1 MVATMN
7 RNSTI
12 GKPIRIVSVGHVVFA
27 VTMIAFGITGLV
39 KGQVTQVWLPVPKW
53 VPGQTALAYLCAA
66 ISLGCG
72 IGLLWHRT
80 AAIASRILLITLLL
94 WLLVL
99 RLPYL
104 FIQTPLVLVAWS
116 CASTAVILAAA
127 WVLYVW
133 FAGEPDSQRLRFA
146 TGDGGLRIARILYG
160 LSLIPFGLAHFMYL
174 KQTTVLIPGW
184 LPWHVGW
191 AYFTGATFIAAGGA
205 MIIGVWERLAAALS
219 ALQMGLFLLIVWVPF
234 MWIGGLSDFQWGE
247 VVENCAL
254 LAAAWVVADSYRDMP
269 WLGISKPWRALAPAR
284 VN

>member
-1 MVATMN
+1 MN

-12 GKPIRIVSVGHVVFA
+12 GRAIRIASPGHVVFA

-39 KGQVTQVWLPVPKW
+39 KGQFTQIWLPVPKW
-53 VPGQTALAYLCAA
+53 VPAQTALTYLCAA

-72 IGLLWHRT
+72 IGLLWRRT
-80 AAIASRILLITLLL
+80 AAIASRTLLMTFL
-94 WLLVL
+94 VWLLVL

-104 FIQTPLVLVAWS
+104 FIQSPLVLVAWS
-116 CASTAVILAAA
+116 CGSTAVMVAAS

-133 FAGEPDSQRLRFA
+133 LAGERDTKRFGFIA
-146 TGDGGLRIARILYG
+146 GDNGLRIARALYG
-160 LSLIPFGLAHFMYL
+160 LALIPFGLAHFMYL

-191 AYFTGATFIAAGGA
+191 AYFTGATFIAAGVA
-205 MIIGVWERLAAALS
+205 ILIGVCARLAAALS

-247 VVENCAL
+247 VAANCAL

-269 WLGISKPWRALAPAR
+269 WLAFNKPWRRLAFAR

>member
-1 MVATMN
+1 MN
-7 RNSTI
+7 RNGTI
-12 GKPIRIVSVGHVVFA
+12 GKAIRIASVGHLVFA
-27 VTMIAFGITGLV
+27 VTIIAFGITGLA
-39 KGQVTQVWLPVPKW
+39 KGAFTQIWLPVPKW
-53 VPGQTALAYLCAA
+53 VPAQTALAYLCAA

-72 IGLLWHRT
+72 AGLLWQRT

-99 RLPYL
+99 RVPYL
-104 FIQTPLVLVAWS
+104 FLESPLVLVAWS
-116 CASTAVILAAA
+116 CGSTAVILAAA

-133 FAGEPDSQRLRFA
+133 FTGERDNQRLRFA
-146 TGDGGLRIARILYG
+146 TGDSGLRIARILYG

-191 AYFTGATFIAAGGA
+191 AYFTGATFVAAGVA
-205 MIIGVWERLAAALS
+205 MIIGVCARLAAALS

-269 WLGISKPWRALAPAR
+269 WLAFDHPWRRLAFAR
-284 VN
+284 VS

>member
-1 MVATMN
+1 M
-7 RNSTI
+7 
-12 GKPIRIVSVGHVVFA
+12 GKGIRIASVGHLVFA
-27 VTMIAFGITGLV
+27 VTMIAFGVTGLA
-39 KGQVTQVWLPVPKW
+39 KGAVTQIWLPVPKW
-53 VPGQTALAYLCAA
+53 VPAQTALAYLCAA

-72 IGLLWHRT
+72 IALLFRRT

-104 FIQTPLVLVAWS
+104 FLERPLVLVAWS
-116 CASTAVILAAA
+116 CGSTAVILAAA

-133 FAGEPDSQRLRFA
+133 FAGERDSHNVRFA
-146 TGDGGLRIARILYG
+146 TGDSGLRIARILYG

-184 LPWHVGW
+184 LPWHDAW
-191 AYFTGATFIAAGGA
+191 AYFTGATFIAAGVA
-205 MIIGVWERLAAALS
+205 IVMGVCARLAAALS
-219 ALQMGLFLLIVWVPF
+219 ALQMGLFLLIVWIPF

-269 WLGISKPWRALAPAR
+269 WLAFDHPWRRLAFAR
-284 VN
+284 VS

>member
-1 MVATMN
+1 MN

-12 GKPIRIVSVGHVVFA
+12 GRVIRIVSVGHVVFA
-27 VTMIAFGITGLV
+27 ATMITFGIMGLA
-39 KGQVTQVWLPVPKW
+39 KGKFTQIWLPVPRW
-53 VPGQTALAYLCAA
+53 VPAQTALTYLCAA

-72 IGLLWHRT
+72 IGLLWRRT
-80 AAIASRILLITLLL
+80 AAIASRILLMTFLV

-104 FIQTPLVLVAWS
+104 FIQSPLVLVAWS
-116 CASTAVILAAA
+116 CGSTAVMLAAA

-133 FAGEPDSQRLRFA
+133 FAGERDSHRFA
-146 TGDGGLRIARILYG
+146 FITGDNGLRIARALYG
-160 LSLIPFGLAHFMYL
+160 LALIPFGLAHFMYL

-191 AYFTGATFIAAGGA
+191 AYFTGATFIAAGVA
-205 MIIGVWERLAAALS
+205 MIISVCARLAAALS
-219 ALQMGLFLLIVWVPF
+219 ALQMGLFLLIVWIPF

-247 VVENCAL
+247 VAANCAL

-269 WLGISKPWRALAPAR
+269 WLAFNKPWRRLAFAR